1 MAGCACIALPA
12 LQGILGEWSPDS
24 LTDYR
29 RWWLGACGGAIAV
42 LIVTSR
48 TGMASKVPVR
58 DELELLDATSGI
70 YSATFYLVAAA
81 TGALLA
87 TASVLTIRTDGWLL
101 APTVTAI
108 VGVLGAVSA
117 TITLVLLATQRE
129 WLAAH
134 HAAVTTGWAP
144 PLVGLLA
151 AAGLCGII
159 RTTWPPRISFRR

>member
-1 MAGCACIALPA
+1 MMPVILLAAVLAVLVRLALRHDTRQHTTWVFTAGLVALVTGCVLGTECIGDGSIDETAREYVGENISDLLRNVYLVAGCACIALPA

-70 YSATFYLVAAA
+70 YSATFYLVA
-81 TGALLA
+81 
-87 TASVLTIRTDGWLL
+87 
-101 APTVTAI
+101 
-108 VGVLGAVSA
+108 
-117 TITLVLLATQRE
+117 
-129 WLAAH
+129 
-134 HAAVTTGWAP
+134 
-144 PLVGLLA
+144 
-151 AAGLCGII
+151 
-159 RTTWPPRISFRR
+159 